1 VRDLLPPG
9 TRDIGYMAFGDP
21 PEASIWRPFGSRR
34 IWPCLPSDPLSYLRE
49 RGIEYIVAG
58 SDADTTQMSD
68 MTLDECLGLWL
79 GRVNGTVIGRVSL
92 DIKAHLGPA
101 TWYVIRLPVEKTEL
115 AVGQASGNAAVSTT
129 P

>member
-1 VRDLLPPG
+1 MIKIRIEHLNLRYSDG
-9 TRDIGYMAFGDP
+9 TESLKD
-21 PEASIWRPFGSRR
+21 
-34 IWPCLPSDPLSYLRE
+34 
-49 RGIEYIVAG
+49 
-58 SDADTTQMSD
+58 
-68 MTLDECLGLWL
+68 
-79 GRVNGTVIGRVSL
+79 VSL

>member
-1 VRDLLPPG
+1 
-9 TRDIGYMAFGDP
+9 
-21 PEASIWRPFGSRR
+21 
-34 IWPCLPSDPLSYLRE
+34 
-49 RGIEYIVAG
+49 
-58 SDADTTQMSD
+58 MSD